1 MVVRTPN
8 PIHGT
13 SAPHSSWSTV
23 NLSEAVPGPVTPL
36 GWSVWAPA
44 GELGGRIPFY
54 AMGAIPKTGLGL
66 PERNEDRILNV
77 FYGRVALRVD
87 FMCEMGDLVPGTSGE
102 ALGNQVF
109 GFVPESFVSRPSK
122 RRYPVIACK
131 FPASFVRVPSSI
143 RKARAETEPWWKA
156 ETARTPTL
164 DLAGARAQLQAGID
178 RFTTNLARQATAIV
192 CGIQIAYEQLS
203 LVAAKAGVDPAAL
216 MCGHG
221 SHAETAVI
229 EDLWAVSRERL
240 SLDDFVARHG
250 YHGPFEGELSGVS
263 WREDRAPLL
272 KMLHGYRSMDEG
284 ASPAAMEA
292 GRAADRRRAEAQLL
306 AALPRAGQLQ
316 ARLVLKLAGNY
327 LPLRG
332 VGKVAFLQSLDVARA
347 AARRIGVLL
356 ADERVIAD
364 PEDIFYLTADEV
376 LGTPPLDAK
385 DLVAERREIREGY
398 RRLRLP
404 TFWTGDPVY
413 ELIED
418 SPAGTESNGRRSDG
432 EHLTG
437 LGVSSGIAEGPARV
451 VKDPALADMDPGDV
465 LVAHTTDPSWA
476 SLMFMASALV
486 VDIGGQLSHA
496 AVVARELG
504 IPCVMNTRE
513 GTSRLRDGDRL
524 RVDGAA
530 GTVEVLAPK
539 G

>member
-1 MVVRTPN
+1 MVVSTPN

-54 AMGAIPKTGLGL
+54 AMGAMPKGMLGM
-66 PERNEDRILNV
+66 PERDDDRILNV

-109 GFVPESFVSRPSK
+109 GFVPDSFVSHPSK

-131 FPASFVRVPSSI
+131 FPASFARVPSSI

-156 ETARTPTL
+156 ETARTPAL
-164 DLAGARAQLQAGID
+164 DLVGARAQLQAGID
-178 RFTTNLARQATAIV
+178 RFTTNLTLQATAIV

-203 LVAAKAGVDPAAL
+203 LLAARAGVDPAAL
-216 MCGHG
+216 MAGHG

-229 EDLWAVSRERL
+229 EDLWSVSRERL
-240 SLDDFVARHG
+240 ALDDFVARHG

-272 KMLHGYRSMDEG
+272 KMLDGYRGMDEAAG
-284 ASPAAMEA
+284 PAAMEA
-292 GRAADRRRAEAQLL
+292 GRAADRRRAEAGLL
-306 AALPRAGQLQ
+306 AALPRARQLQ
-316 ARLVLKLAGNY
+316 ARLVLKLAATY

-356 ADERVIAD
+356 ADDGVIGD
-364 PEDIFYLTADEV
+364 PEDVFYLTATEV
-376 LGTPPLDAK
+376 LGPPPPDAK

-398 RRLRLP
+398 RSLRLP
-404 TFWTGDPVY
+404 TFWTGQPVY
-413 ELIED
+413 ELID
-418 SPAGTESNGRRSDG
+418 DGAGGGSDG
-432 EHLTG
+432 GADGGRLTG

-451 VKDPALADMDPGDV
+451 VTDPALADMDPGDV

-504 IPCVMNTRE
+504 IPCVMNTGE
-513 GTSRLRDGDRL
+513 GTRRLRDGDRL
-524 RVDGAA
+524 RVDGNA
-530 GTVEVLAPK
+530 GTVEVLASS